1 MEKGKSVLCITFKLK
16 LQFCTCRL
24 SYAVYLIDL
33 ILKKHSTSDIYIMY
47 DIACTLQKHLKV
59 SVVFLVMK

>member
-1 MEKGKSVLCITFKLK
+1 MEKGKSVLCIIFKLK

-24 SYAVYLIDL
+24 SYAVYLIDS
-33 ILKKHSTSDIYIMY
+33 IAPVIYIMY